1 MATARERLAAS
12 LEVLER
18 LQRDGRRVFHTGEL
32 TRVHR
37 ERLVANGYLRR
48 VTNGWLISSA
58 PGTAPNDPTPWY
70 SAFREFCARYCE
82 RRFGTRWWLSAELSA
97 LLHGGNTAIP
107 EQVVVHAPEGGNN
120 RIALPFGTA
129 LFDVRDRREPGP
141 GEVLETDGLRL
152 LAPASA
158 AVRVSAAFFR
168 AHPVEAEVLLS
179 AVRDASQVLVP
190 LLDGGRSVVA
200 GRLAGAFRRVGRP
213 EVAEEIVRAMQ
224 AAGQVVRETDPFD
237 AGVVSSGLSTLHPAA
252 ARLRA
257 LWERFREPVRE
268 AFPPAPGLSRSAE
281 TVLLEVDEIY
291 RTDAYHS
298 LSIEGYRVSPELVER
313 VRSGKWDPEG
323 ADRGQRD
330 ALAAFGYWGAFRRVR
345 DAVARVLAGEAAAKL
360 ARAEHQEWQRELFAP
375 SVTAGILPAHALAGY
390 RTHPVYIRG
399 SRYVPPRAD
408 AVVDAMG
415 TLFDL
420 LEGEPEPSVRAV
432 LGHWALGAVHPWPDG
447 NGRMARFLMNLMLC
461 SGGYP
466 WTVIRVEHRA
476 EYMAALDEASSGQ
489 RIEPFAR
496 FLAARVASGLDDFRF
511 VGAGSGE
518 AAPDGPVSER
528 HDAFLTDAISA
539 RFQRR

>member
-1 MATARERLAAS
+1 MATAGARLATS
-12 LEVLER
+12 LAILER
-18 LQRDGRRVFHTGEL
+18 LQRDGWRVFHAAEL

-37 ERLVANGYLRR
+37 DRLIANGYLRR

-58 PGTAPNDPTPWY
+58 PGTAPDDPTPWY

-97 LLHGGNTAIP
+97 LWHGGNTSIP

-120 RIALPFGTA
+120 RIQLLFGTT
-129 LFDVRDRREPGP
+129 LFDIRDRREPGP
-141 GEVLETDGLRL
+141 GEVLEMDGLRL
-152 LAPASA
+152 LTPASA

-168 AHPVEAEVLLS
+168 AHPVEADVLLS
-179 AVRDASQVLVP
+179 TVRDASQLLVP

-200 GRLAGAFRRVGRP
+200 GRLAGAFRRLHRP
-213 EVAEEIVRAMQ
+213 QVADEILRAMR
-224 AAGQVVRETDPFD
+224 AAGHAVREADPFD
-237 AGVVSSGLSTLHPAA
+237 SGIVTSGRSPLPPAA
-252 ARLRA
+252 RRLRA
-257 LWERFREPVRE
+257 LWDQFRNPVLDV
-268 AFPPAPGLSRSAE
+268 FPPAPGLSRSPE
-281 TVLLEVDEIY
+281 TVLVEVDEIY

-313 VRSGKWDPEG
+313 VRSGKWDSEG

-345 DAVARVLAGEAAAKL
+345 DAVARVLVGEAAGKL
-360 ARAEHQEWQRELFAP
+360 ARAGHQEWYRELFAP
-375 SVTAGILPAHALAGY
+375 SVTAGILPAHTLAGY
-390 RTHPVYIRG
+390 RTQPVYIRG
-399 SRYVPPRAD
+399 SRHVPPRAD
-408 AVVDAMG
+408 AVRDAMG

-420 LEGEPEPSVRAV
+420 LEGEPEPAVRAV

-447 NGRMARFLMNLMLC
+447 NGRLARFLMNLMLC
-461 SGGYP
+461 SGGVP

-496 FLAARVASGLDDFRF
+496 FLAVRI
-511 VGAGSGE
+511 
-518 AAPDGPVSER
+518 APAPKP
-528 HDAFLTDAISA
+528 T
-539 RFQRR
+539 

>member
-1 MATARERLAAS
+1 MATARERLATS

-37 ERLVANGYLRR
+37 ERLIANGYLRR

-58 PGTAPNDPTPWY
+58 PGTGPEDPTPWY
-70 SAFREFCARYCE
+70 SAFWEFCARYCE
-82 RRFGTRWWLSAELSA
+82 RRFGTRWWVSAELSA
-97 LLHGGNTAIP
+97 LWHGGNTAIP
-107 EQVVVHAPEGGNN
+107 EQVVLHAPEGGNN
-120 RIALPFGTA
+120 RIELLFGTT

-141 GEVLETDGLRL
+141 GEVLEMDGLRL
-152 LAPASA
+152 LTPASA

-179 AVRDASQVLVP
+179 MVRDASQVLAP

-200 GRLAGAFRRVGRP
+200 GRLAGAFRRTHRP
-213 EVAEEIVRAMQ
+213 QVADGILGAMR

-237 AGVVSSGLSTLHPAA
+237 SGVSPSQLSTLAPAA
-252 ARLRA
+252 RRLRA
-257 LWERFREPVRE
+257 QWDQFRESVLE
-268 AFPPAPGLSRSAE
+268 VFPPAPGLSRSPEA
-281 TVLLEVDEIY
+281 VLLEVNDIY

-313 VRSGKWDPEG
+313 VRTGEWDPEG
-323 ADRGQRD
+323 ADRGERD

-345 DAVARVLAGEAAAKL
+345 DAVARVLQGDMAGNL
-360 ARAEHQEWQRELFAP
+360 ARAEHQEWHRQLFAP

-390 RTHPVYIRG
+390 RTQPVYIRG

-408 AVVDAMG
+408 AVLDAMG
-415 TLFDL
+415 MLFDL
-420 LEGEPEPSVRAV
+420 LEEEPEPGVRAV

-447 NGRMARFLMNLMLC
+447 NGRLARFLMNLMLC

-476 EYMAALDEASSGQ
+476 EYMAALDAASSGQ
-489 RIEPFAR
+489 RIGPFAR
-496 FLAARVASGLDDFRF
+496 FLAERVASGLND
-511 VGAGSGE
+511 
-518 AAPDGPVSER
+518 
-528 HDAFLTDAISA
+528 
-539 RFQRR
+539 